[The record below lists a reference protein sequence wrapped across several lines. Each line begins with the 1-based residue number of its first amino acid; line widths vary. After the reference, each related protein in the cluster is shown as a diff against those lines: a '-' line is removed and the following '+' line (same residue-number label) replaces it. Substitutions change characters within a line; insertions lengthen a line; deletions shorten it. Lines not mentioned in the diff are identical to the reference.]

1 MIRYDERKLRYDAQW
16 LRLATLNCNHC
27 GKELCFDTR
36 RYIFNKHPE
45 KHYNVIRECK
55 TEVCRCCGETIDF
68 TKANLVI
75 HEPPIEIDAPFAP
88 IN

>member
-1 MIRYDERKLRYDAQW
+1 MKRYDAQKLRYDAQW

-45 KHYNVIRECK
+45 KHYKVIREIK
-55 TEVCRCCGETIDF
+55 TNMCPCCGEIIDF

-88 IN
+88 NN